1 MSLREKHHKPHTKNA
16 ENLDRKIALM
26 IAAALRAD
34 YGEQYSS
41 IKQIAKHTDAS
52 LSTIKKWYEGRN
64 PPNSCNLIQLAR
76 HSPSVLRVLMELVGK
91 QEVWERYKSEL
102 SSINTS
108 GDRSGNVPPP
118 IIYPEESFGINVR
131 IDFAVGNKLNAR
143 QLWFLGLLQNGHTM
157 KAEHIA
163 VTWQVT
169 VRAGEADIAGLVK
182 AKLIHFVG
190 AKKTGRYEI
199 ILGL

>member
-1 MSLREKHHKPHTKNA
+1 MSLREKHHKPHTKKA
-16 ENLDRKIALM
+16 EDLDRKIALM

-76 HSPSVLRVLMELVGK
+76 HSPSVLRVLMELVGR
-91 QEVWERYKSEL
+91 QEVWERYQNEL
-102 SSINTS
+102 SAIKTS
-108 GDRSGNVPPP
+108 GDGAGNVPPP

-143 QLWFLGLLQNGHTM
+143 QLWFLGLLQNGHTL

-182 AKLIHFVG
+182 AKLIQFVG